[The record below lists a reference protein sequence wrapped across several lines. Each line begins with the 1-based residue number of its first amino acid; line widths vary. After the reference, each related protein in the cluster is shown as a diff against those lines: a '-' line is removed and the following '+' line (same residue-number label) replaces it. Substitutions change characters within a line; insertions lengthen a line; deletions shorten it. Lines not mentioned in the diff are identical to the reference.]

1 MEVKVG
7 EPVTLTAGVKVPN
20 HTGNMEAAEW
30 NFGGDGT
37 FPVAGPFTPADVTNF
52 RVTLETTYTFSKHRM
67 ASTLPA
73 SITERLDAINEFDRE
88 PVSEDALQGSGNFV
102 GLYAGEHVAGTEFVI
117 GPLFVAHGVTA
128 GDLFLGLLVGNL
140 LAVLSWAF
148 ICAPIATRTRLNLY
162 WKLRKI
168 AGPNLLFVYNLVNA
182 AMFCFLAGSM
192 ISVAATAV
200 GIPFDM
206 TMPGLDDLYPNSV
219 GWVVTVLLVGSV
231 VTILAI
237 LGFEKIAYFSKIA
250 APWMFLVFVA
260 CGVAVLPQLGVT
272 SMGDFWT
279 VANEKIW
286 TGEPLSGRV
295 RFTFWHVMFF
305 AWFANMAMHIGMADM
320 TILRFAK
327 KWHYGFASAFGMYL
341 GHYIAWVA
349 SGILVALALQNANEV
364 APGPIAYLGAG
375 VAGLVAVLLAGW
387 TTANPTIY
395 RAGLAMQT
403 ITPNW
408 KRWKV
413 TLAVGMITTMAA
425 LFPALMMRLLDFVA
439 LYGLLLMPMG
449 AVIFADFWLLPKLG
463 LRQDYAEWKQLLFG
477 LPAVLA
483 WLLTLGACLL
493 LNLVWDVEIFFLGLP
508 GWFIATGLYV
518 GLSLAQQRRVP
529 APQAAAPTTDFLTE
543 ENT

>member
-1 MEVKVG
+1 
-7 EPVTLTAGVKVPN
+7 
-20 HTGNMEAAEW
+20 
-30 NFGGDGT
+30 
-37 FPVAGPFTPADVTNF
+37 
-52 RVTLETTYTFSKHRM
+52 M
-67 ASTLPA
+67 ASRSPA

-88 PVSEDALQGSGNFV
+88 PVSEDALQGPSNFI

-117 GPLFVAHGVTA
+117 GPLFVAHGVAA

-206 TMPGLDDLYPNSV
+206 TMPGLNDLYPNSV

-320 TILRFAK
+320 TILRYAK

-341 GHYIAWVA
+341 GHYVAWVA
-349 SGILVALALQNANEV
+349 SGILVALALQNASEV

-463 LRQDYAEWKQLLFG
+463 LRQDYAEWKQLLFS
-477 LPAVLA
+477 LPAALS
-483 WLLTLGACLL
+483 WLVTLGACML
-493 LNLVWDVEIFFLGLP
+493 LNLVWNVEIFFLGLP

-518 GLSLAQQRRVP
+518 GLSLAQQRRIT
-529 APQAAAPTTDFLTE
+529 APQAAVPTTDLLTE